1 MHRRVGIFGGTF
13 DPPHLGHVRVAADVA
28 DFLHL
33 DRVLFVPAR
42 EPPHKSV
49 EHVTRPELRLA
60 MVRAA
65 AEADPRFEVST
76 LELERPGPSYTL
88 DTVRALR
95 EARPDDALFLILGA
109 DQLRV
114 FDTWHEPEEI
124 VRLARLAVMDR
135 DGESARA
142 VAGGLPGASDAVFV
156 PVTRV
161 DVSST
166 LVRER
171 CREGRDIRSLVP
183 DAVREIIER
192 ERLYSGS

>member
-1 MHRRVGIFGGTF
+1 V
-13 DPPHLGHVRVAADVA
+13 GHVTVAGDVA

-33 DRVLFVPAR
+33 DRLLFIPAR
-42 EPPHKSV
+42 EPPHKSGEAV
-49 EHVTRPELRLA
+49 APAEQRLA
-60 MVRAA
+60 MVAA
-65 AEADPRFEVST
+65 AARADPRFEVST

-95 EARPDDALFLILGA
+95 RALPDAELFLILGA

-124 VRLARLAVMDR
+124 VRLVRLAVMDR
-135 DGESARA
+135 DGHSARA
-142 VAGGLPGASDAVFV
+142 LADGLPGVSDAVFV

-166 LVRER
+166 RIRER
-171 CREGRDIRSLVP
+171 CREGSDIRDMVP

>member
-1 MHRRVGIFGGTF
+1 MGIFGGTF
-13 DPPHLGHVRVAADVA
+13 DPPHVGHVAVAGDVA
-28 DFLHL
+28 DFLGL
-33 DRVLFVPAR
+33 DRLLFVPAG
-42 EPPHKSV
+42 EPPHKSG
-49 EHVTRPELRLA
+49 EAVTPAALRLT

-65 AEADPRFEVST
+65 ADADPRFEVST
-76 LELERPGPSYTL
+76 LEIDRPGPSYTV

-95 EARPDDALFLILGA
+95 SSLPGAELFVIVGA

-135 DGESARA
+135 GGQSAETLA
-142 VAGGLPGASDAVFV
+142 DGLPLASDAVFV

-166 LVRER
+166 MVRER
-171 CREGRDIRSLVP
+171 RLQGRDIRDLVP